1 MYCFTRKGDKKT
13 KYLLTLDFDEN
24 DEVLPRFTPVV
35 KPQRLTGPGLD
46 PGDVLGA
53 LSEAVRLAQEKY
65 GESFDE
71 LNFNEQ
77 SALIEQERPK
87 AFRRLAARRVMG
99 LIRKRPAYRP
109 PISRFSP
116 RRVRIRAPRRS
127 HRSTA
132 VASRGGG
139 DDGGGGDPDPSGAPP
154 RPRLTSA
161 LGIVVLSLFHPHNS
175 KAPWRRR
182 RPGPCRMARYL
193 RPVPRSRHGCLGPP

>member
-1 MYCFTRKGDKKT
+1 MCVTFGGDKRT
-13 KYLLTLDFDEN
+13 RYLLNLDYDEN

-87 AFRRLAARRVMG
+87 ACRRRAALKVMDW
-99 LIRKRPAYRP
+99 I
-109 PISRFSP
+109 
-116 RRVRIRAPRRS
+116 
-127 HRSTA
+127 
-132 VASRGGG
+132 
-139 DDGGGGDPDPSGAPP
+139 
-154 RPRLTSA
+154 
-161 LGIVVLSLFHPHNS
+161 
-175 KAPWRRR
+175 RR
-182 RPGPCRMARYL
+182 RPVYRPI
-193 RPVPRSRHGCLGPP
+193 PVPKVRLQKRG